1 VGQVK
6 RSPDRLLKD
15 LSILIKKI
23 VETVLGEYPDGISTR
38 YRSLETYFPSAK
50 TFFKEY
56 LNLTERLKLWFKVR
70 MQLYNAIR
78 SIVKT
83 MDAISG
89 SSKDIPEQV
98 QALILPE
105 YKRLLD
111 LLLEDLRFSKEV
123 STKIHLLDVISEN
136 CRKAGIRVQ
145 LHLKISGYN
154 LDEHTDDIEKA
165 LTEISEGNFGEAE
178 KLIIRIKQRLKQLQ
192 YE

>member
-1 VGQVK
+1 MGQVK

>member
-89 SSKDIPEQV
+89 SSKDISEQV

>member
-38 YRSLETYFPSAK
+38 YRSLETYFSSAK